1 MSRVMAALAAGSLA
15 ALISVSASASQPK
28 TYMGIPIAPNGGAAS
43 EKTWG
48 AVDDAFALN
57 PDGGSEEDARPSRQ
71 AGISH
76 DQADQ
81 DDQDGDDDGPDTD
94 HSDEVL
100 PI

>member
-1 MSRVMAALAAGSLA
+1 MSRVMAALVAGSLA
-15 ALISVSASASQPK
+15 ALISVSASANQPK
-28 TYMGIPIAPNGGAAS
+28 MYMGIPIAPNGGKAS

-48 AVDDAFALN
+48 GVDDAFALN
-57 PDGGSEEDARPSRQ
+57 PDGDADEAQPPRQ

-81 DDQDGDDDGPDTD
+81 DDQDGDDGPDTD

>member
-1 MSRVMAALAAGSLA
+1 MSRVMLALAAGSLA

-28 TYMGIPIAPNGGAAS
+28 MYMGIPIAPNGGKAS

-48 AVDDAFALN
+48 GVDDVFALN
-57 PDGGSEEDARPSRQ
+57 PDGDTEEAQPSRN

-81 DDQDGDDDGPDTD
+81 NDQDGDDDGPDTD
-94 HSDEVL
+94 HSDEVI
-100 PI
+100 PT

>member
-1 MSRVMAALAAGSLA
+1 MLRVMAALVAGSLA
-15 ALISVSASASQPK
+15 ALISVSASANQPK
-28 TYMGIPIAPNGGAAS
+28 TFMGFPIAPNGGKAS

-48 AVDDAFALN
+48 GVDDAFAVN
-57 PDGGSEEDARPSRQ
+57 PDGDTEEAQPSRH

-81 DDQDGDDDGPDTD
+81 DDQDGDDGPDTD
-94 HSDEVL
+94 HVDEVL